1 MPSGNVRKG
10 LLLNLDLEKYDF
22 RANSKALIRPTE
34 QTVVSRLPIRI
45 EVRQGLRIESPH
57 VMILIDD

>member
-22 RANSKALIRPTE
+22 RPNSKALIRPTE